1 MNNANQSEIKQI
13 QISPNF
19 IKVKPKRQ
27 TRKKT
32 SAGDL
37 SSGTVNNIKNNL
49 IQRIQSHKLNEMGA
63 IEKIR
68 SDAAI
73 KTNGSPSSCENIY
86 YPPVSNHLSEAMS
99 YLSNINPV
107 VPQIPLNKTL
117 KNTPQ
122 PQPQPQQPQSAVY
135 VDPPYGVLKGGS
147 KPLYRDWSNQPQNQ
161 TLKRHPTSIGILP
174 QNQSQN
180 AIKIIRKRTTLL
192 GKNKNNVGV
201 LIKNA
206 KTRKDIIRARTDIQ
220 NTNIHDIKIE
230 LFKKGIIRAG
240 CTAPDDILKNMYES
254 SILSGDITNT
264 ANIYQNAL
272 DGIEKSK

>member
-73 KTNGSPSSCENIY
+73 KTDGCPSSCENIY
-86 YPPVSNHLSEAMS
+86 YPPVSNHLSDAMS

-122 PQPQPQQPQSAVY
+122 PQPPAALRPSIHPPRCSAAEPAPQELRPSCRACSRLGGAAAAAA
-135 VDPPYGVLKGGS
+135 PPRLSPRV
-147 KPLYRDWSNQPQNQ
+147 RE
-161 TLKRHPTSIGILP
+161 
-174 QNQSQN
+174 
-180 AIKIIRKRTTLL
+180 LL
-192 GKNKNNVGV
+192 
-201 LIKNA
+201 
-206 KTRKDIIRARTDIQ
+206 
-220 NTNIHDIKIE
+220 H
-230 LFKKGIIRAG
+230 
-240 CTAPDDILKNMYES
+240 
-254 SILSGDITNT
+254 
-264 ANIYQNAL
+264 
-272 DGIEKSK
+272 